1 MHLPFPGIPVNQ
13 RSGPG
18 WRAESH
24 SVGDTCKHIITD
36 TIFLEKPFS
45 LKTSRLVLGQAMS

>member
-13 RSGPG
+13 RSVPG

-24 SVGDTCKHIITD
+24 SVGDTCKHIITE